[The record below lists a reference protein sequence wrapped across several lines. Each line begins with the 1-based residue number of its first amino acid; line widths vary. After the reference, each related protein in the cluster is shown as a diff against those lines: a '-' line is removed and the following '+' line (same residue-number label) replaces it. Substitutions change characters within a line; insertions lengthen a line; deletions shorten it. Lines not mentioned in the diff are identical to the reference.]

1 MVNSLNNYLIVL
13 LIHAA
18 HSFKKTVNLAG
29 RCSADKLRLFNLM
42 VWITLV
48 FQFLFPISIAFSPA
62 IAAAIK
68 PQTIIATQPYV
79 LGPGETP
86 FSVAH
91 KYHLSVDELKKFN
104 QFRTFSKPFEQSG
117 VGDEID
123 VPLNVADFSAHD
135 PVSKPQ
141 DPSLGNF
148 GGMSVFNAQ
157 PSAGNGIFTTNG
169 NSVGAPAPA
178 DQNREAANAMLRS
191 AATGEIGQK
200 AQQWLNQ
207 FGTARV
213 QLNVNDDFHLDGSAF
228 DLLVPLYDKPHEML
242 FSQWGYRNKDS
253 RNTINIGAGART
265 WLGSWMYG
273 MNAFYDEDITAHNR
287 RFGMGL
293 EAWRDYLKLS
303 ANNYFR
309 LSDWRE
315 SRDLE
320 DYNERPANGFD
331 IRAEAYLPSYPQL
344 GGKLIFEQYRGDNV
358 ALFGKD
364 NLQNNPYAVTLGVN
378 YTPISLVTLGVDY
391 RQGKGDM
398 NDTTFNL
405 QMNYRLGASWQSQ
418 ISADGVA
425 SLRTLAGNRY
435 DLVDRNYDIVLQYQ
449 KQQVI
454 ELRLPDHVTGYEG
467 DPLTVTAQVTS
478 KYALDHIDWNDAEII
493 AAGGK
498 VTQAGQNTLTVTL
511 PPYQHAGAATN
522 LYNLSAVAY
531 DVRKNA
537 SNTASTR
544 IEVLPVAAQ
553 ITAANLNATK
563 NNAIANGSDY
573 NEVRAKVTDA
583 AGNPVAGQT
592 VTFTAANGAT
602 VTTVTG
608 TTGADGFAVA
618 TLTNLRAGTSV
629 VTATLN
635 GVSRSVNTNFNPDP
649 STAKVILSVVR
660 TGVVANGTATN
671 EVSALVEDANGNP
684 LSGQTVAF
692 TATLGTVTAVINP
705 TGADGIATATLT
717 SLEDGSS
724 TVTATLTNGS
734 SQGKDVAFIADVT
747 TARLVL
753 SVVNSGATADG
764 INRNEVRAH
773 VTDANGNNLAGQTV
787 NFTVAAPALLFAT
800 TNPTDAGGIV
810 TATFISKTPGTMAVT
825 ATLSNGSSQAEN
837 IVFIPDTVTAKVELT
852 VIHTGAVANGTATNE
867 VSAHVTD
874 ALGNNL
880 AGQSVTFTAN
890 NVDISPVTL
899 ITGADGTVSATF
911 TSHKAVGST
920 VVATLTNG
928 NNASKDIEFIPDTAT
943 ARVVLTVVHTGAVAD
958 GTATNEVSAL
968 VEDANGN
975 KLEGQTITF
984 TSTLGTVTSVIN
996 PTGAD
1001 GIATA
1006 TIVSNDSGNGTVT
1019 ATLTNGANQTKDIDF
1034 IADVSTARITLTPV
1048 RTGAVA
1054 NGTATNEVSAHV
1066 TDANGNNLE
1075 GLTVT
1080 FTTTLGTVTAVINP
1094 TGANGI
1100 ATATIVSDN
1109 SGDGTVTATL
1119 TNGANQTVAID
1130 FIADIATARVVLT
1143 VVHTG
1148 AVADG
1153 IATNEVS
1160 ALVED
1165 ANGNRLDG
1173 QTVTFTATNGATAT
1187 AVINPTGPDGIATAT
1202 LVSKTEGDSVVTA
1215 QLAGGVSATQTVNF
1229 ARNIFIVSIT
1239 VTENNGLANG
1249 SDPNYANILVHDAA
1263 GNPLQNAMITVSGSP
1278 TQGTFRFVSPIP
1290 GATTQGTTDSN
1301 GILRVQYTN
1310 SYASATT
1317 LTARATNGTE
1327 LTATGGNFRLP
1338 NMTIVPIVASAPA
1351 DNATPASVRITLTS
1365 YRDGTPIEDTNLHL
1379 TAARYQ
1385 AGTPMPTPAVMVND
1399 SAVTD
1404 SSGQTIAY
1412 VVSPAPTDLVY
1423 VIVRLLDFN
1432 DGGQGVATRPA
1443 YAGSELTFN

>member
-1 MVNSLNNYLIVL
+1 
-13 LIHAA
+13 
-18 HSFKKTVNLAG
+18 
-29 RCSADKLRLFNLM
+29 M

-79 LGPGETP
+79 LGPGESP

-157 PSAGNGIFTTNG
+157 PSAGNGIFTTDG

-228 DLLVPLYDKPHEML
+228 DLLVPLYDKPNEML

-563 NNAIANGSDY
+563 NDAIANGSDY

-592 VTFTAANGAT
+592 VTFTATNGAT

-608 TTGADGFAVA
+608 TTGADGFAIA

-635 GVSRSVNTNFNPDP
+635 GVSRSVNTNFNADP
-649 STAKVILSVVR
+649 STAKVTLSVVR

-671 EVSALVEDANGNP
+671 EVSALVEDANGNK
-684 LSGQTVAF
+684 LAGQRVTF
-692 TATLGTVTAVINP
+692 TATLGTVTEVINP

-717 SLEDGSS
+717 SLKDGSS
-724 TVTATLTNGS
+724 TVTATLTNGN
-734 SQGKDVAFIADVT
+734 SQGKDVTFIADAA
-747 TARLVL
+747 TARLELTVE
-753 SVVNSGATADG
+753 NSGATADG

-787 NFTVAAPALLFAT
+787 NFTVAAPALLFST

-810 TATFISKTPGTMAVT
+810 TATFISKSPGTMAVT
-825 ATLSNGSSQAEN
+825 ATLSNGNSRAEN
-837 IVFIPDTVTAKVELT
+837 IVFVPDTVTAKVVLT
-852 VIHTGAVANGTATNE
+852 VIHTGAAANGTATNE

-874 ALGNNL
+874 ALGNDL
-880 AGQSVTFTAN
+880 VGQSVTFTAN
-890 NVDISPVTL
+890 DVDISPVVL
-899 ITGADGTVSATF
+899 VTGAGGTVSATF
-911 TSHKAVGST
+911 TSHKAGSST

-928 NNASKDIEFIPDTAT
+928 NNASKDIEFIADTAT

-958 GTATNEVSAL
+958 GIDTNEVSAL

-975 KLEGQTITF
+975 KLAGQTVNF
-984 TSTLGTVTSVIN
+984 TVTAPALLLTTTN
-996 PTGAD
+996 PTDAG
-1001 GIATA
+1001 GIVTA
-1006 TIVSNDSGNGTVT
+1006 TFNSTSSGTMAVT
-1019 ATLTNGANQTKDIDF
+1019 ATLSNGNNASKNIDF
-1034 IADVSTARITLTPV
+1034 IADIATARVVLTV
-1048 RTGAVA
+1048 IHTGAVA
-1054 NGTATNEVSAHV
+1054 NGAATNEVSAHV
-1066 TDANGNNLE
+1066 TDALGNDLE
-1075 GLTVT
+1075 GQSVT
-1080 FTTTLGTVTAVINP
+1080 FTANDVDISPVMLTTGVGGTVS
-1094 TGANGI
+1094 
-1100 ATATIVSDN
+1100 ATFTSHKAGS
-1109 SGDGTVTATL
+1109 STVVATL
-1119 TNGANQTVAID
+1119 TNGNNASKNIE
-1130 FIADIATARVVLT
+1130 FIADTATARVVLT

-1153 IATNEVS
+1153 IDTNEVS

-1165 ANGNRLDG
+1165 ANGNKLAE
-1173 QTVTFTATNGATAT
+1173 QNVAFTATNGAIAT

-1202 LVSKTEGDSVVTA
+1202 LVSETEGDSVVTA

-1239 VTENNGLANG
+1239 VTENNGMSNG

-1263 GNPLQNAMITVSGSP
+1263 GNPLQNALITVSGSAA
-1278 TQGTFRFVSPIP
+1278 TGTFRFVVPTAGGTTTS
-1290 GATTQGTTDSN
+1290 GATGAD

-1310 SYASATT
+1310 SYVSSTT

-1338 NMTIVPIVASAPA
+1338 NLTMLPLVDTAPA
-1351 DNATPASVRITLTS
+1351 DNITPASVIIKLTS
-1365 YRDGTPIEDTNLHL
+1365 FRDGSPVVGTHL
-1379 TAARYQ
+1379 NFTAGRYV
-1385 AGTPMPTPAVMVND
+1385 AGTPEFTPATMRE
-1399 SAVTD
+1399 
-1404 SSGQTIAY
+1404 SSGITDDEGQATAY
-1412 VVSPAPTDLVY
+1412 VISPAPTNLVY
-1423 VIVRLLDFN
+1423 VIVQMADFN
-1432 DGGQGVATRPA
+1432 DGGQGVANRPI
-1443 YAGSELTFN
+1443 YPGSDLTFE